1 MKDEGLRARES
12 GAEVTW
18 LGCLSLVFYAV
29 HAGYHVF
36 DGHPENGLWMC
47 HVAAVLV
54 GVGLIVRSAALNAV
68 GVLCLLVGLPLW
80 IFDLVGGDRFL
91 PTSLLTHVGALA
103 IGLVGI
109 RRLGVPRQVWAKAA
123 AFVGAMH
130 LVARW
135 ITPERANVNLAFAVW
150 PGWEPYFASH
160 VVYAWTMLATCA
172 FWFYVGEVGLRYV
185 LGQRHADAAGAG
197 SDVAMSQD
205 ADSECERG

>member
-54 GVGLIVRSAALNAV
+54 GVGLIARSAAANAI

-80 IFDLVGGDRFL
+80 VLDLVGGDRFL
-91 PTSLLTHVGALA
+91 PTSLLADVGALV
-103 IGLVGI
+103 IGLAGVGGRGGH
-109 RRLGVPRQVWAKAA
+109 RRG
-123 AFVGAMH
+123 G
-130 LVARW
+130 
-135 ITPERANVNLAFAVW
+135 
-150 PGWEPYFASH
+150 G
-160 VVYAWTMLATCA
+160 
-172 FWFYVGEVGLRYV
+172 GG
-185 LGQRHADAAGAG
+185 G
-197 SDVAMSQD
+197 
-205 ADSECERG
+205 